1 MFRIRIHKI
10 RKYVGFPD
18 PLVRGCT
25 DPDPDPY
32 QNVTDRKH
40 CKKTHVCLPPVDGP
54 YHGDFPA
61 DMYATFVDEIPVKE
75 GDTRDEEDDGTDQQE
90 EEM

>member
-1 MFRIRIHKI
+1 MFRIQKIHKF
-10 RKYVGFPD
+10 VGFPD

-25 DPDPDPY
+25 DPDPDP
-32 QNVTDRKH
+32 KH
-40 CKKTHVCLPPVDGP
+40 CTKHKSASPPRRVDGP

-75 GDTRDEEDDGTDQQE
+75 GETGTEEDQQE
-90 EEM
+90 QEEEEM